1 MIRMKSVAWAVF
13 LLILLAGGQES
24 WGQAGEDPEKYPSR
38 PITLTGSFAAGGSTD
53 LTCRAI
59 AKVAEKYIKQPIVA
73 VPKPG
78 GAGLIALQNLASSKP
93 DGYTLHL
100 GRPADYSI
108 GPFIEKLPFDV
119 VKTFIPVAQVT
130 QDRNAFSVFAG
141 SPWKTIEELV
151 AAAKAEPGKIR
162 YAVAN
167 PTTCARM
174 SLEKFCYDAGI
185 KLTIV
190 PFQGSAPATIA
201 VAGGHIPV
209 STATVG
215 EVLPHYRSGKMRILL
230 VCSDRRN
237 RDLPDVPTSQE
248 KGYSGVN
255 FGNWCTVFARIDT
268 PKPILMKIESIMKKV
283 AEDEEF
289 VKTMAMMA
297 SEAGFVGMDG
307 FAKYWEGERPLMAE
321 LVRRT
326 GLDKK

>member
-1 MIRMKSVAWAVF
+1 MLIVWGMVLAV
-13 LLILLAGGQES
+13 LLVGSERIFGQ
-24 WGQAGEDPEKYPSR
+24 GEDPEKYPSR

-73 VPKPG
+73 VAKPG
-78 GAGLIALQNLASSKP
+78 GAGLVALQHLASSKP

-108 GPFIEKLPFDV
+108 GPFVNKLPFEV
-119 VKTFIPVAQVT
+119 EKTFVPVAQVT
-130 QDRNAFSVFAG
+130 QDRNAFSVWAG

-151 AAAKAEPGKIR
+151 ASAKAEPGKIK

-174 SLEKFCYDAGI
+174 ALEKFAYDVGI

-190 PFQGSAPATIA
+190 PFQGSAPATVA

-215 EVLPHYRSGKMRILL
+215 EVLPHYKSGNIRILL
-230 VCSDRRN
+230 VCSDKRN
-237 RDLPDVPTSQE
+237 KDLPDVPSSKE
-248 KGYSGVN
+248 KGYDVN
-255 FGNWCTVFARIDT
+255 FGNWCTVFARSDT
-268 PKPILMKIESIMKKV
+268 PKPILSKIEAIMKKV

-289 VKTMAMMA
+289 INVMAMMA
-297 SEAGFVGMDG
+297 SEAGFIGMDG
-307 FAKYWEGERPLMAE
+307 FAKYWEVERKVYGD
-321 LVRRT
+321 LVHRT